1 MAEIA
6 QKDDVQH
13 IARKMNNPRNG
24 TYYSLRVV
32 SRPDSDGYE
41 YARIRRERSGWNAWA
56 SDHDFDR
63 LLKARVHGATSLE
76 DALERAK
83 KGLHEWE
90 NPELYD

>member
-6 QKDDVQH
+6 QKNDLQH
-13 IARKMNNPRNG
+13 IARKTQNPRNG

-32 SRPDSDGYE
+32 ARPDSDGYE

-56 SDHDFDR
+56 SDRDFDR
-63 LLKARVHGATSLE
+63 LLNARVHGATSLE
-76 DALERAK
+76 DAHERAK
-83 KGLHEWE
+83 NGLHEWE

>member
-1 MAEIA
+1 MIETLQAE
-6 QKDDVQH
+6 VQH

-32 SRPDSDGYE
+32 SRPNSDGYE
-41 YARIRRERSGWNAWA
+41 YARIRRERSGWNAWS
-56 SDHDFDR
+56 SDRDFDR
-63 LLKARVHGATSLE
+63 LLKTRVYGATSLN
-76 DALERAK
+76 DALDRAK

>member
-1 MAEIA
+1 MVETLQAE
-6 QKDDVQH
+6 VQH

-32 SRPDSDGYE
+32 ARPNSDGYE
-41 YARIRRERSGWNAWA
+41 YARIRRERSNWNAWA
-56 SDHDFDR
+56 SDEDFDK
-63 LLKARVHGATSLE
+63 LLKARVYGATSLN
-76 DALERAK
+76 DALDRVK

>member
-1 MAEIA
+1 MGEAAI
-6 QKDDVQH
+6 KPTVRH
-13 IARKMNNPRNG
+13 IARKMHNPRNG
-24 TYYSLRVV
+24 TYYSLRVI
-32 SRPDSDGYE
+32 SRPDSEGYE
-41 YARIRRERSGWNAWA
+41 YARIRCERTGWNAWT
-56 SDHDFDR
+56 SDQDFDR